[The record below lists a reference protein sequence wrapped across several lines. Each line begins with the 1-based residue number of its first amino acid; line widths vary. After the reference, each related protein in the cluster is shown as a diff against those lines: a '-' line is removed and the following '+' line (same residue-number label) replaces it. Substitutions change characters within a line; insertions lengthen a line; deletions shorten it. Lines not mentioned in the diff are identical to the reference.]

1 MNFADLGVSEQ
12 NKFCFYRLRQQ
23 LLFELQYL
31 YVYMP
36 VCCTL
41 LFVLQEKLMLTTS
54 HPYTQPF
61 PTETAVP
68 TAAVPRGVTAV
79 AWAPLWLGLTPG
91 RARQLSRSLIG
102 SLTSG
107 RPFRSPRGGH
117 RALLA
122 LLHLGARARYRA
134 VTACCWRGDVSA
146 RGG

>member
-79 AWAPLWLGLTPG
+79 ARGLLSGWASPQGVPDNFHVP
-91 RARQLSRSLIG
+91 S
-102 SLTSG
+102 SG
-107 RPFRSPRGGH
+107 
-117 RALLA
+117 
-122 LLHLGARARYRA
+122 
-134 VTACCWRGDVSA
+134 V
-146 RGG
+146 